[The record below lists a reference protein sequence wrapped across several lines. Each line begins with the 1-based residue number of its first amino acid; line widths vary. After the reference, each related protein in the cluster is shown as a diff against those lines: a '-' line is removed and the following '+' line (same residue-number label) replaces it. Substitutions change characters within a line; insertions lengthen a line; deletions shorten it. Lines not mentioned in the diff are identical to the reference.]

1 MKQSVDKLGTELG
14 NKIKF
19 DIMEYEVEYLKTRQY
34 DIICLADTILCPK
47 PNSSFCHRKIYYV
60 KSSDKIH

>member
-19 DIMEYEVEYLKTRQY
+19 DIMEYEVEYFKNT
-34 DIICLADTILCPK
+34 
-47 PNSSFCHRKIYYV
+47 SV
-60 KSSDKIH
+60 